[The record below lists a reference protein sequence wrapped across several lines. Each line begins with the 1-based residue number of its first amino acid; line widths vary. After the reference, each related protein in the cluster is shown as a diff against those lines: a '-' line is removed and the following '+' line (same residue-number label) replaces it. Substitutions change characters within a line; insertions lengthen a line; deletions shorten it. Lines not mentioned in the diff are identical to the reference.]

1 MANLAVINPL
11 DTWNRGP
18 DIDRA
23 KRLTELRIARR
34 AAWLEA
40 EELLTRRRYG
50 GEAGLRARFHRLAAL
65 HATYQTITL
74 EILAL
79 ELL

>member
-1 MANLAVINPL
+1 MANLAVVDAL
-11 DTWNRGP
+11 DTWSRGP
-18 DIDRA
+18 DTDRA
-23 KRLTELRIARR
+23 KRLTELRICRR
-34 AAWLEA
+34 AAWGEA

-50 GEAGLRARFHRLAAL
+50 GEAGLLTRFHRLAAL